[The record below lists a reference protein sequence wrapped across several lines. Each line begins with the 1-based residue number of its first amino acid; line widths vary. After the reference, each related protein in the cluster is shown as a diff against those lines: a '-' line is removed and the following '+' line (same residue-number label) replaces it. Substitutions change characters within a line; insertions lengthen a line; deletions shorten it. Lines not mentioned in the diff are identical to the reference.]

1 MDPNLGAI
9 KDARCGEVYSAGGQ
23 ARIVGGHD
31 SKFGQHPWGAALVK
45 HGFLGT
51 KRISCG
57 GALIGERH
65 IVTAAHCVYSTPIDR
80 MKVRHANTAH
90 PTESSGCRFGCR
102 SNRSIRIKFG
112 AYGTCP
118 ANFM

>member
-102 SNRSIRIKFG
+102 SNRSIRIKFH
-112 AYGTCP
+112 CI
-118 ANFM
+118 